1 MTPKLLTRRT
11 VLGAL
16 MAGSATAF
24 LAACATPA
32 TPAANGA
39 NAPAALPAEI
49 SIEEAAR
56 LREAGAFVLDV
67 REPYEYA
74 EEHIDG
80 ATLIPLGEL
89 PARLSE
95 VPRDKQVV
103 VVCRSGNRSQ
113 SGRDVLRNAGFSSV
127 ASMTGGLI
135 RWNASGKP
143 LVAGQ

>member
-1 MTPKLLTRRT
+1 MNTKFVNRRAM
-11 VLGAL
+11 LGAL
-16 MAGSATAF
+16 IAGSATAL

-39 NAPAALPAEI
+39 NAPATLPAEI
-49 SIEEAAR
+49 SIDEAAR
-56 LREAGAFVLDV
+56 LRDAGAFVLDV

-74 EEHIDG
+74 EAHIDG

-89 PARLSE
+89 QARLSE